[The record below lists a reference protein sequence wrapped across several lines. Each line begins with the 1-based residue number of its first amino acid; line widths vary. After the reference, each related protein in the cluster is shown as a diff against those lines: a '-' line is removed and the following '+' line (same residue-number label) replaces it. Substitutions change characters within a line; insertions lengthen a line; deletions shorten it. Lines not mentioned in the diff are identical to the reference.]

1 MSSGTPESDADA
13 RTFCPHHFSRQPELE
28 TGDRIYVWRDV
39 WPEKHGDT
47 DDPSPI
53 TVWILENP
61 LGMGKY
67 GVRTD
72 RIDLGDE
79 IDDIGDSE
87 HVAAPDTETE
97 AKEAAIDWMT
107 ERCIQR
113 KEEPS

>member
-1 MSSGTPESDADA
+1 
-13 RTFCPHHFSRQPELE
+13 
-28 TGDRIYVWRDV
+28 
-39 WPEKHGDT
+39 
-47 DDPSPI
+47 
-53 TVWILENP
+53 
-61 LGMGKY
+61 MGKY